1 MRALPRIAISALIGL
16 TACSQVPPE
25 QLAVDNGAGSLE
37 TVYHIGDSAFAFSSG
52 EVLQT
57 WPVIAYQ
64 TPMHFARVAL
74 QMPATTLDPDLQ
86 EGRIQIDVLPPQRRS
101 ADDIIAAAFPDWRG
115 REAAADG
122 SRYQYDPK
130 SKLQPDGGRRTY
142 LRGQEAHLVALTPEV
157 ADDHA
162 PTFFLSENE
171 GRVDQVIEC
180 RRDLPP
186 SHDVGEYCA
195 LYRVITKANG
205 IDAYGYRIFFPRSYL
220 DHWQKID
227 TATRFLL
234 ARAFIAGSLSL

>member
-1 MRALPRIAISALIGL
+1 MRTLPRIAISALIGL
-16 TACSQVPPE
+16 SACSQVPPG
-25 QLAVDNGAGSLE
+25 QPNVDNAAQSPE
-37 TVYHIGDSAFAFSSG
+37 TTYHIGDSAFAFRSG

-64 TPMHFARVAL
+64 SPMHFARVAL
-74 QMPATTLDPDLQ
+74 QIPAEALDPDLQ

-115 REAAADG
+115 RETAPDG

-130 SKLQPDGGRRTY
+130 STLQPDGGRRTY
-142 LRGQEAHLVALTPEV
+142 LRREEAQLVALAPEV
-157 ADDHA
+157 DDDHA
-162 PTFFLSENE
+162 PTFFLSECN
-171 GRVDQVIEC
+171 GRVEQVIEC
-180 RRDLPP
+180 RRDVPP

-195 LYRVITKANG
+195 LYRVITKADG